1 MKRLHASIATDGY
14 NQVPMNYDAK
24 KEDVYDPMEPTEEFE
39 EETPFVAPK
48 SLAVPSEMEI
58 VSFH

>member
-1 MKRLHASIATDGY
+1 
-14 NQVPMNYDAK
+14 MNYDVTK

-58 VSFH
+58 VCLLSYKK